1 MQIGDDSLLAVVR
14 TMQILDTLSRE
25 PQGLGV
31 MEIANSLHIHKA
43 DASRILSTLEEEG
56 YVVRDEVTSLYSVAF
71 QFVAMA
77 LRYMDETE
85 MGDIVRPILNDLVQ
99 TIGESVQFAIE
110 QNRDLLYIDRVDG
123 IKPLRVASMLGLKA
137 PLHATAAGKVWLA
150 SLPDEEVAQLMRER
164 GMKAITPRTI
174 TSLEDLLENLAQVR
188 QQGYAEAR
196 EEINQTVYG
205 LAAPVHDRYGRV
217 RAALVATIPAYEAT
231 EERIAVVKTGVF
243 ASAEILSQRLAL
255 IW

>member
-1 MQIGDDSLLAVVR
+1 MLAVVR
-14 TMQILDTLSRE
+14 TMQILDTLSKA

-31 MEIANSLHIHKA
+31 IEIANSLNIHKA

-71 QFVAMA
+71 QFIAMA
-77 LRYMDETE
+77 LRYMDGTQ
-85 MGDIVRPILNDLVQ
+85 MDDIVRPVLNHLVQ
-99 TIGESVQFAIE
+99 NIGESVQFAIE
-110 QNRDLLYIDRVDG
+110 QNRELLYIDRVDG

-150 SLPDEEVAQLMRER
+150 SLPDEEVVVLMKER
-164 GMKAITPRTI
+164 GMKAVTPHTI
-174 TSLEDLLENLAQVR
+174 TNLEELLKNLSEVR
-188 QQGYAEAR
+188 KQGYAEAR
-196 EEINQTVYG
+196 EEINPSVYG
-205 LAAPVHDRYGRV
+205 LAAPVFDRQRRV

-231 EERIAVVKTGVF
+231 AERIDVVKDGVL

-255 IW
+255 AW